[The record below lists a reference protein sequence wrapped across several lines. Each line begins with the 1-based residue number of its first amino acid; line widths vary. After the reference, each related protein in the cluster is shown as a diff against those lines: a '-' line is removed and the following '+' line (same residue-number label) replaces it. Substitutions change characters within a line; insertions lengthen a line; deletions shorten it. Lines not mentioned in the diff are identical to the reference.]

1 MAQYHPCHLWLQIP
15 MRPCGNLGLAEICL
29 CCIFHLHLQALV
41 VHGLLC
47 DSGQDRRCLLALQC
61 LPLAI
66 HTLLFESLLASVV
79 EVSMGASPY
88 GPPQSVMLPC
98 LPQRD
103 CLENVA
109 SAWTGRGVCSRC
121 RWVQWRWEQALV
133 FQRRPASFNT
143 TLECVCEL
151 HMLSFCQGTV
161 TTTSEAQLTVL
172 IF

>member
-1 MAQYHPCHLWLQIP
+1 MVQYHPCHLWLQIP

-109 SAWTGRGVCSRC
+109 SAWTGRGVCSMQQVSMGSMALGAGFGVPAQAC
-121 RWVQWRWEQALV
+121 FVQHHIGV
-133 FQRRPASFNT
+133 
-143 TLECVCEL
+143 CVC
-151 HMLSFCQGTV
+151 V
-161 TTTSEAQLTVL
+161 
-172 IF
+172 